1 RRGGM
6 SGGPREGGRE
16 VAAILPNGRTG
27 WLHVARPLASAEA
40 MNHVAR
46 LARREGARRP
56 AESAVQAVGPQELS
70 AAAPCAVAGVRR
82 RGLGRIRGLSRRIV
96 AGDGKLDARLA
107 KTREDLRSQLQK
119 QFAIDRENLRRL
131 RRRGL
136 WDQILLA
143 TALPLFAAYGDRTNP
158 LGT

>member
-1 RRGGM
+1 
-6 SGGPREGGRE
+6 
-16 VAAILPNGRTG
+16 
-27 WLHVARPLASAEA
+27 
-40 MNHVAR
+40 VAR
-46 LARREGARRP
+46 LARREGARRR
-56 AESAVQAVGPQELS
+56 AEIAVQAFETQQLS
-70 AAAPCAVAGVRR
+70 ASALAAVDELRR
-82 RGLGRIRGLSRRIV
+82 GGLGRIRRLSRRIV

-107 KTREDLRSQLQK
+107 KTREDLRSQLQE

-158 LGT
+158 LGTSNLTLVFLLLIWLAGDQVVEAVVGSGGSKSSYAFADADA